1 MVFTERDFI
10 FKVILIGDVRVGKT
24 SLRRRFMGKSFLRN
38 YLATLGADFSHT
50 TIKYD
55 DTAIRYSIWDL
66 AGSRTFERIHPQYFH
81 NALGVIIV
89 YDLTIPPSLVNVNF
103 WLHKVIEINPEFNS
117 VIAIVGNK
125 SDLIPPESLP
135 SKEAELDNFI
145 EQLHVKYDNKF
156 HVISALTSALNG
168 NGVNVL
174 FRTLGKKLIEWAE
187 TMVESDSDT
196 AEDFVEEIF
205 FVSHSNETNTRIIA
219 ASPYNDTDVFV
230 NGKMKDIKA
239 FSKLFDFSSSQAYH
253 NFFSITPW
261 NSKDAVAYSLTRNL
275 DEKLASNSN
284 EFAFISLVIKLQR
297 VISSEEVNYLSEQL
311 SLIFDQVER
320 VLRTYRANF
329 NTTEFNPM
337 VRYKSARLE
346 ITKILNQAKSNI
358 SYHFESNG

>member
-1 MVFTERDFI
+1 
-10 FKVILIGDVRVGKT
+10 
-24 SLRRRFMGKSFLRN
+24 MGKSFHRN

-50 TIKYD
+50 TVKYD
-55 DTAIRYSIWDL
+55 ETAIRYSIWDL

-89 YDLTIPPSLVNVNF
+89 YDLAHPPSLVNVNV
-103 WLHKVIEINPEFNS
+103 WLRKVIEINPEFNS

-125 SDLIPPESLP
+125 SDLIPPEDLP

-145 EQLHVKYDNKF
+145 EQLLVKYDNKF

-168 NGVNVL
+168 DGVNEL
-174 FRTLGKKLIEWAE
+174 FIDLGKKLIEWAE
-187 TMVESDSDT
+187 SIIESESDI
-196 AEDFVEEIF
+196 AENFVEEIF
-205 FVSHSNETNTRIIA
+205 FVSHSNETNARIISA
-219 ASPYNDTDVFV
+219 TPYNDTDVFV
-230 NGKMKDIKA
+230 NGKMKDINA
-239 FSKLFDFSSSQAYH
+239 FSKLFDFNSSQAYH

-261 NSKDAVAYSLTRNL
+261 KSKDGVAYSITRNL
-275 DEKLASNSN
+275 DEKLASNNN
-284 EFAFISLVIKLQR
+284 EFAFISLIIKLQR
-297 VISSEEVNYLSEQL
+297 VISNEDVNYLSEQL

-346 ITKILNQAKSNI
+346 ITKILEQAKDNI
-358 SYHFESNG
+358 SHYFESSN